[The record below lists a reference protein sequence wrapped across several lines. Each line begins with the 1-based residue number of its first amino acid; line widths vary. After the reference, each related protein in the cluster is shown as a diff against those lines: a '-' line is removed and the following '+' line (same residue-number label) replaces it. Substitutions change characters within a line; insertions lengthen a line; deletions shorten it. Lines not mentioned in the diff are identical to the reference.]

1 MGGVRTALYNYLF
14 AKQRGGDFI
23 IRIEDTDSQRFVP
36 GAEKYIIEA
45 LNWCGIV
52 PDEGVDAAG
61 NVVETASERHPHAP
75 YRQSQRKPIYRQYAE
90 QLVANGFA
98 YYAFDT
104 AEELGAKRVVSKAT
118 RDIQAKFLL
127 RNGADEVIY
136 PEKDIAKKWAE
147 RYSLDNIFDYFN
159 LTGDIGVYEVNPLSE
174 WIGKSIRESNISA
187 KHKVIILGVRKQ
199 GDEEMTMIP
208 SADYVINEKE
218 HLMIMAENDVV
229 EKLLTKK
236 KR

>member
-1 MGGVRTALYNYLF
+1 MKSILIIGMGRFGHHLAHDFLENGHDVMIIDEIEEKVEDMVPYATST
-14 AKQRGGDFI
+14 KIGDCTKEEVLKSLGIKNF
-23 IRIEDTDSQRFVP
+23 DVVFVCI
-36 GAEKYIIEA
+36 GS
-45 LNWCGIV
+45 NF
-52 PDEGVDAAG
+52 
-61 NVVETASERHPHAP
+61 
-75 YRQSQRKPIYRQYAE
+75 QSSLEITS
-90 QLVANGFA
+90 LVK
-98 YYAFDT
+98 
-104 AEELGAKRVVSKAT
+104 ELGAKRVVSKAT

-159 LTGDIGVYEVNPLSE
+159 LTGDIGVYEVNPLPE
-174 WIGKSIRESNISA
+174 WVGKSIRESNISA

-199 GDEEMTMIP
+199 GDEEMTMLP

-236 KR
+236 KK